1 MRRDSKNK
9 QQQIY
14 YVSIGE
20 RVPLCRYEEENES
33 ILKKIYK
40 YIKQF
45 FCSN

>member
-9 QQQIY
+9 QKIY

-20 RVPLCRYEEENES
+20 RVPLCRYEENES
-33 ILKKIYK
+33 ILKRIYK